1 MIFTVDIKPLSVNNA
16 WQGKRFK
23 TKAYHDFER
32 ELLWLLPKNIKAID
46 GKVEVHFRFFMKNHK
61 LSDWDNPI
69 KPLQDV
75 LVKSGII
82 TDDRNIYLGIGQKIA
97 SERDYFEVMI
107 VPYVERDIFSM

>member
-1 MIFTVDIKPLSVNNA
+1 MIFTVDIKPLSVNSA

-32 ELLWLLPKNIKAID
+32 DLLWLLPKNIKPIE
-46 GKVEVHFRFFMKNHK
+46 GRVEVRFRFHMKNHK
-61 LSDWDNPI
+61 LADWDNPI

-82 TDDRNIYLGIGQKIA
+82 QEDRHIYLGMGQKVVGD
-97 SERDYFEVMI
+97 RDYFEVMI
-107 VPYVERDIFSM
+107 IPYVERNIFEL